1 MRSRQLKVQT
11 FLSWLVNDPQ
21 RRADYTVA
29 RRKLTKKEQKLYYQ
43 KGIVPKDTDAELLE
57 D

>member
-1 MRSRQLKVQT
+1 MRGRQLKVQT

-21 RRADYTVA
+21 RRADYTA
-29 RRKLTKKEQKLYYQ
+29 AKRRLTKKEQKLYHQ

-57 D
+57 Y